1 MDSNKSP
8 ETTET
13 NTPDANTP
21 ETNTLN
27 VMTSDTQ
34 TILHYGTKEYIL
46 LGTAHISQ
54 ASVDEVQQLI
64 RHYQPQR
71 VCVELDQGRFQSLTQ
86 DKTWQQLDIFKVLK
100 ERKAFLLLGNLVL
113 SASQKR
119 MGMDL
124 GVKPGQEMK
133 AALDTAQE
141 LGIQVSLI
149 DREIQVTL
157 RRAWALSGF
166 WGKNKLLA
174 ALIAGAFSTE
184 KISEEDLE
192 KLKEK
197 SALQGMLEEVADFL
211 PSAKRVLIDE
221 RDEYLAKKLFTSTQP
236 QETKILAV
244 VGAGHVPGMV
254 RWLNQLHGLTPDHQ
268 ESTTTS
274 LADHPDQTT
283 AQSISPS
290 VDLISHVPPPSV
302 VSKLLPWAISGLVIG
317 LITWGFISGGA
328 AQGFSNFGRWVLVN
342 GTLSGLGTI
351 IALGHPLTILT
362 SILGAPITSLN
373 PTIGVGFVAGFVEAF
388 LRKPRV
394 VDFENLHTDIMSL
407 GGFYRNRVTRILL
420 VFFFSSLGSALG
432 TFIGIPLLFPS

>member
-1 MDSNKSP
+1 MNTNQSPVSN
-8 ETTET
+8 TTSSE
-13 NTPDANTP
+13 
-21 ETNTLN
+21 
-27 VMTSDTQ
+27 TQ
-34 TILHYGTKEYIL
+34 TILTYGDKEYIL

-64 RHYQPQR
+64 RQYQPQR
-71 VCVELDQGRFQSLTQ
+71 VCVELDQGRYQSLTQ

-141 LGIQVSLI
+141 LGIPVSLI

-184 KISEEDLE
+184 KISETELE

-221 RDEYLAKKLFTSTQP
+221 RDEYLAKSLFTSTQSH
-236 QETKILAV
+236 ETKILAV
-244 VGAGHVPGMV
+244 VGAGHVPGMI
-254 RWLNQLHGLTPDHQ
+254 RWLHQLHGLTMNQ
-268 ESTTTS
+268 EIS
-274 LADHPDQTT
+274 DQPKEPGQSVVSDQSSN
-283 AQSISPS
+283 QSISPS
-290 VDLISHVPPPSV
+290 VDLISQVPPPSIF
-302 VSKLLPWAISGLVIG
+302 SKLLPWAISGLVIG
-317 LITWGFISGGA
+317 LIGWGFITGGA
-328 AQGFSNFGRWVLVN
+328 SQGLANFGRWVLVN

-351 IALGHPLTILT
+351 LALGHPITVLT

-394 VDFENLHTDIMSL
+394 VDFENLQTDIMTL
-407 GGFYRNRVTRILL
+407 KGFYRNRVTRILL

>member
-1 MDSNKSP
+1 MNTNESP
-8 ETTET
+8 SF
-13 NTPDANTP
+13 NTSSS
-21 ETNTLN
+21 E
-27 VMTSDTQ
+27 TQ
-34 TILHYGTKEYIL
+34 TILRYGDKEYIL

-64 RHYQPQR
+64 RQYQPHR
-71 VCVELDQGRFQSLTQ
+71 VCVELDQGRYQSLTQ

-141 LGIQVSLI
+141 LGIPVSLI

-174 ALIAGAFSTE
+174 ALIAGAFSNE
-184 KISEEDLE
+184 KISEADLE

-221 RDEYLAKKLFTSTQP
+221 RDEYLAKSLFTSTQSK
-236 QETKILAV
+236 ETKILAV
-244 VGAGHVPGMV
+244 VGAGHVPGMI
-254 RWLNQLHGLTPDHQ
+254 RWLNQLHGYSANLDISDQSNQPGQ
-268 ESTTTS
+268 SLGSEQSTTQ
-274 LADHPDQTT
+274 P
-283 AQSISPS
+283 ISPS
-290 VDLISHVPPPSV
+290 LELISHVPAPSI

-317 LITWGFISGGA
+317 LIGWGFITGGA
-328 AQGFSNFGRWVLVN
+328 SQGFANFGRWVLVN

-351 IALGHPLTILT
+351 LALGHPITILT

-394 VDFENLHTDIMSL
+394 VDFENLQTDIMTL
-407 GGFYRNRVTRILL
+407 KGFYRNRVTRILL